1 VEDPE
6 SSARNS
12 LRRSGVIYAILLI
25 ADLLVISYIVAGAT
39 SGGAFVTLSVVG
51 VVGLLLA
58 YQVVQHIRD
67 LNAPLAESDGVVQR
81 KWSRADLIIAMQS
94 FYVTVEG
101 TVFRLKPEDHLMVDV
116 GMYVK
121 VVHFPHTLNV
131 VSIHEMARPQE
142 DVAPTE

>member
-1 VEDPE
+1 
-6 SSARNS
+6 
-12 LRRSGVIYAILLI
+12 VIYAVLLI
-25 ADLLVISYIVAGAT
+25 ADLLVVSYIIAGAA
-39 SGGAFVTLSVVG
+39 SGGAYVTLSVVG

-58 YQVVQHIRD
+58 YQIVQHVRD
-67 LNAPLAESDGVVQR
+67 LNAPLAESVGVVQR

-101 TVFRLKPEDHLMVDV
+101 TVFRLKPEDHLMLDV

-131 VSIHEMARPQE
+131 VSIHEMARPPDDE
-142 DVAPTE
+142 PKIE